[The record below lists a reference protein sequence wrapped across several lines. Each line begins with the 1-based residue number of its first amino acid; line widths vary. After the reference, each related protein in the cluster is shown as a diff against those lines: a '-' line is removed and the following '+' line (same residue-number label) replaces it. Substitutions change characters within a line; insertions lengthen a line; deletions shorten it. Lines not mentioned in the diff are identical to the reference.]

1 MKNVRTP
8 LVFRYRVTTQITVDL
23 QILHGRML
31 VINCT
36 RSLVIVGLVPTT
48 KMESL
53 SGEYAIYLIM
63 PELRFYMLYTS
74 GPRASV
80 RTCGHMLFD
89 MLVTFATK
97 FGLKMVQLQRSYF
110 LV

>member
-1 MKNVRTP
+1 MKNVLTP
-8 LVFRYRVTTQITVDL
+8 LVFRYRVIMQIMVDL

-36 RSLVIVGLVPTT
+36 RSLVIVGLGPTT

-53 SGEYAIYLIM
+53 SGEYAIYLIL